1 MKKAPAEPHEREVE
15 LEVELTLQ
23 LTSLIATA
31 VLMRQAAAVAAVEA
45 VEVKPAGSLGVHL
58 T

>member
-1 MKKAPAEPHEREVE
+1 ME